1 MPLKCAGGI
10 LVKDKKILLGKRSG
24 DLQFYPGVWD
34 IIGGHCKNG
43 ETPEQA
49 LKRELGEEIG
59 VTLISFSRVA
69 VLCDPDPIRAEYEY
83 YVHVVKNWTG
93 LPQNVGGEHSELRW
107 VTIDEAVTL
116 DLAHPEYPELFKR
129 IQRETQKSTK

>member
-1 MPLKCAGGI
+1 MKCAGGI
-10 LVKDKKILLGKRSG
+10 LVKGNKILLGKRSG

-49 LKRELGEEIG
+49 LKREFREEIG
-59 VTLISFSRVA
+59 VIPISFSRVA
-69 VLCDPDPIRAEYEY
+69 VLHDPDPIRAEYEY
-83 YVHVVKNWTG
+83 YVYVVEDWTG
-93 LPQNVGGEHSELRW
+93 LPKDVGGEHSELRW

-129 IQRETQKSTK
+129 IQREIEKSTKVT

>member
-1 MPLKCAGGI
+1 MKCAGGI
-10 LVKDKKILLGKRSG
+10 LVKDNKILLGKRSG

-34 IIGGHCKNG
+34 IIGGHCRNG

-49 LKRELGEEIG
+49 LKRELAEEIG

-69 VLCDPDPIRAEYEY
+69 VLYDPDPIRAEYEY
-83 YVHVVKNWTG
+83 YVYVVTDWTG
-93 LPQNVGGEHSELRW
+93 LPQNVGGEHSELLW
-107 VTIDEAVTL
+107 VPIDEAVTL
-116 DLAHPEYPELFKR
+116 DLAHPEYPELLKR